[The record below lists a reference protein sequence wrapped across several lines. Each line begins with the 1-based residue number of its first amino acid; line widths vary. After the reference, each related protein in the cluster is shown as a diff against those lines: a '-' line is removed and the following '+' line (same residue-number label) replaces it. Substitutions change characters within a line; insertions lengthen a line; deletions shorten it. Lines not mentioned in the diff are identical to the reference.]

1 MTDPDPPDARAT
13 AEGAQDQQHA
23 IRALVERR
31 ARMRRLQAARERA
44 TLWTALAW
52 LIAAVVWLTA
62 SALIAPALVI
72 GVWRWAL

>member
-1 MTDPDPPDARAT
+1 MTDPDPPDSATT
-13 AEGAQDQQHA
+13 AEGADDHA
-23 IRALVERR
+23 DARRALVERR
-31 ARMRRLQAARERA
+31 ARLRRLQAARERA

-52 LIAAVVWLTA
+52 LIAAVVWLIA